1 MAHLSEHP
9 TVKRFQERM
18 NAANAKASPQKLDA
32 GWLRELC
39 IGAGADDVG
48 FVEVDRPELSE
59 QRAEIR
65 SAFPHTKTL
74 VSFVC
79 RMNREDVRN
88 PARSIANLEFHRTGD
103 EVNEIARNIVAA
115 LEQRGI
121 RALNPAMGFPMEM
134 DRFGKGK
141 AWVISHKPV
150 AVAAGLGHMGIH
162 RNVIHRSS
170 GTLSFSAQFSWT
182 RR

>member
-18 NAANAKASPQKLDA
+18 NAANAEASRQKLDA
-32 GWLRELC
+32 RWLRELC

-88 PARSIANLEFHRTGD
+88 PARSIANLEFHRTGLP
-103 EVNEIARNIVAA
+103 ENLRRHFGPCRWFVA
-115 LEQRGI
+115 
-121 RALNPAMGFPMEM
+121 
-134 DRFGKGK
+134 
-141 AWVISHKPV
+141 IS
-150 AVAAGLGHMGIH
+150 
-162 RNVIHRSS
+162 SS
-170 GTLSFSAQFSWT
+170 RPFAT
-182 RR
+182 